1 MRETFRQRRELLI
14 CGFLVLGTLAAFWPV
29 HGYKYVDYDDNHYVT
44 ENANVKAGLTREG
57 LIWAF
62 TTGHSGNWHPLT
74 WLSHMLDCE
83 LFGFNPG
90 RGHVSSLIIH
100 IISAIVLFG
109 VLRKMTGALWASGF
123 VAAVFAFH
131 PLHVESVAWIAE
143 RKDVLSGLF
152 WMLTLAA
159 YLGYVRGSGAVWYAA
174 TLVIFG
180 LGLMAKPML
189 VTLPFVLLLLD
200 FWPLERFGRRSF
212 GRLVAEK
219 VPFFILSA
227 VSSVVTF
234 IVQQRGG
241 AVVQIEAVPF
251 WIRLGNTFISYA
263 VYIGKMIWPSG
274 LAVFY
279 PYAFSKSSVWPVVL
293 AALAFFAIS
302 IWAVL
307 LAARRRYLFTGWFW
321 YVGTLVPVIG
331 LVQVGTQARADRY
344 MYLPSIGIAVVAAW
358 GAAELSAKWRYRK
371 IILSVLAF
379 FSVGGMLFCT
389 RLQVRHWQ
397 DSFSLFKRAVEVTE
411 NNYIGHTGFGKA
423 LCARDRVDEGIK
435 QYRRALKINP
445 GYTVAHYNLGN
456 ALSEQGEVEEAV
468 RHYRAVLRAEPD
480 LARAH
485 NNLGNALSAQDK
497 FEEAIGHYREAL
509 RIEPDFA
516 KAYNNLGGALMI
528 RGNFAEATRCFRE
541 SLKLQPE
548 NDNAWYN
555 LGYALELQGK
565 TDEAIKH
572 YQRAIEINP
581 GQTKAKNN
589 LDAIL
594 AKERGGK

>member
-1 MRETFRQRRELLI
+1 
-14 CGFLVLGTLAAFWPV
+14 
-29 HGYKYVDYDDNHYVT
+29 
-44 ENANVKAGLTREG
+44 
-57 LIWAF
+57 
-62 TTGHSGNWHPLT
+62 
-74 WLSHMLDCE
+74 MLDCE

>member
-1 MRETFRQRRELLI
+1 MRKAFRQHRELLI

-44 ENANVKAGLTREG
+44 ENTYVKAGLTRDG
-57 LIWAF
+57 FIWAF
-62 TTGHSGNWHPLT
+62 TTGHSANWHPLT

-83 LFGFNPG
+83 LFGVSAG
-90 RGHVSSLIIH
+90 RGHVSSLILH
-100 IISAIVLFG
+100 IVSAIVLFG

-131 PLHVESVAWIAE
+131 PLHVESVTWIAE

-159 YLGYVRGSGAVWYAA
+159 YLGYVRGGGAGWYAA
-174 TLVIFG
+174 TLVVFG

-189 VTLPFVLLLLD
+189 VTLPFVLVLLD

-212 GRLVAEK
+212 GRLAAEK
-219 VPFFILSA
+219 VPLFILSA

-241 AVVQIEAVPF
+241 AVVQVEAVPF
-251 WIRLGNTFISYA
+251 WIRMGNAFVSYG

-279 PYAFSKSSVWPVVL
+279 PYAFGKSSIWPAVL
-293 AALAFFAIS
+293 AGVFFFGIS
-302 IWAVL
+302 ICAVVS
-307 LAARRRYLFTGWFW
+307 AARYRYLFTGWFW

-331 LVQVGTQARADRY
+331 LLQVGTQARADRY
-344 MYLPSIGIAVVAAW
+344 TYLPSIGIAVVAAW

-371 IILSVLAF
+371 IVLSVLAVF
-379 FSVGGMLFCT
+379 VVGGMLFCT

-423 LCARDRVDEGIK
+423 LCARGRTDKGIG
-435 QYRRALKINP
+435 QYRLALKINP
-445 GYTVAHYNLGN
+445 DYTVAHYNLGN
-456 ALSEQGEVEEAV
+456 ALSERGEVEEAV
-468 RHYRAVLRAEPD
+468 RHYRAVLRAEPEH
-480 LARAH
+480 ARAH

-509 RIEPDFA
+509 RIEPGFA
-516 KAYNNLGGALMI
+516 KAYNNLGGALMMQ
-528 RGNFAEATRCFRE
+528 GNFAEATRYFRE
-541 SLKLQPE
+541 ALKLRPE
-548 NDNAWYN
+548 DDNAWYN

-565 TDEAIKH
+565 IDEAIRC
-572 YQRAIEINP
+572 YERALEINP
-581 GQTKAKNN
+581 KQVKAKNN

-594 AKERGGK
+594 AKERGDE